1 MGTFQ
6 VGIDGRIVEVSFRM
20 IHVVEIGEVRAG
32 LVEWGV

>member
-20 IHVVEIGEVRAG
+20 IHVEIGEVRAG